1 MVVLAGNGLKMAT
14 NSRVCIR
21 SNQVAETKAFISNLC
36 RQFYDLGTLSL
47 GFSCLFGGVWT
58 GLRTERMVTED
69 MYVVPPNGSKLSWP
83 ISKPYPHK
91 PPKSSDF
98 APLCVKAECYHYVF
112 DAAINLH
119 PLGLDCSTRNHGPIP
134 KSRGVFGAHQNVDM
148 SVKAGSLISHNDKEQ
163 QRRCIV
169 LDIEGTTTPISFVT
183 DILFPYARENVGRHL
198 NLTYDSTETQDDIKL
213 LRSQGFIFSSLIY
226 SHDLFTFVILVCFY
240 VRFQVHD
247 DLQQGVAGAVPI
259 PSNDAG
265 KEELIAALV
274 ANVQAMIRADRKITA
289 LKQLQ
294 VRIMK
299 LVVKMPSLNLAADI
313 LRIQGH
319 IWRAGF
325 QNNEIEGVVFDDVP
339 EALENWHASGIKV
352 YIYSSGSRLAQ
363 RLIFGNTN
371 YGDLRKY
378 LCGFFDTRVGNKK
391 ETRSY
396 VEISES
402 LGVDKPSEILFV
414 TDVYQEAIAAKAAG
428 LEVIISVR
436 PGNGPLP
443 ENHGFKT
450 IQYFSEI

>member
-1 MVVLAGNGLKMAT
+1 MVVLAGNGLKMAS

-21 SNQVAETKAFISNLC
+21 SNQVAETKAFISNIC
-36 RQFYDLGTLSL
+36 RQFYDLGLQK
-47 GFSCLFGGVWT
+47 
-58 GLRTERMVTED
+58 EMVTED

-91 PPKSSDF
+91 LPKSSDF

-134 KSRGVFGAHQNVDM
+134 KSRGVFGGHQHVDM

-198 NLTYDSTETQDDIKL
+198 DLTYDSTETQDDIKL
-213 LRSQGFIFSSLIY
+213 LQS
-226 SHDLFTFVILVCFY
+226 
-240 VRFQVHD
+240 QVHD
-247 DLQQGVAGAVPI
+247 DLQQGIAGAVPI

-294 VRIMK
+294 VRTMK

-319 IWRAGF
+319 IWRTGF

-339 EALENWHASGIKV
+339 EALENWHASGVKV

-391 ETRSY
+391 ETSSY

-414 TDVYQEAIAAKAAG
+414 SDVYQEAIAAKAAG